1 MIVLGLWLTSVE
13 QEKLLESVLVE
24 KILEILSLITFTV
37 DLLVKYK
44 FGRVI
49 KKITQQKVTSKSKP
63 VNFEMASKLFEE
75 WSELANKP
83 EIPTVPRRKSE
94 ESIND
99 IEIVIKPPSPVAQPI
114 VPEPKP
120 AIKRQSP
127 ELQTEEVKRT
137 KMAPLKKSV
146 KFPESDED
154 LCKYFVFE
162 RAPEEYE
169 FLSDGSASRDS
180 YLHADKGEALVAF
193 EHSNDSDE
201 SLESLTAALK
211 PWKQLES
218 LEGVSFDQPDGMDSE
233 EKIIQRQRERTVL
246 SINYFSL
253 GEVPPSPSEVDV
265 DDVSSE
271 DVYPPKTISI
281 RPNETIVKHSFNF
294 KFASAVKSLE
304 ISSFFTPEMMN
315 NFVPPS
321 SAFSGM
327 LNPFSNTKSN
337 MIAKS
342 IGTHDKTGNTS
353 PAYRPTS
360 APYTPEWFGYAP
372 KNASEIDP
380 NTSPAYR
387 PTRPAYTP
395 DSIWLPSASKP
406 KVEPSSPAYSPYS
419 PPYNPPRSPPRKTG
433 SKGKHWQDEH
443 SPPYVHPADSQW
455 NAYRANGSNVNSGSG
470 YSSKSICR
478 YYKPGMKKSCRRGS
492 NCSFI
497 HQD

>member
-24 KILEILSLITFTV
+24 KILEILSLLTFTI

-49 KKITQQKVTSKSKP
+49 KKITQQKVTAKSKP
-63 VNFEMASKLFEE
+63 VNFEMASKLFDE

-120 AIKRQSP
+120 AIKRLSP
-127 ELQTEEVKRT
+127 ELHTEEVKRT

-455 NAYRANGSNVNSGSG
+455 NAYRSNGSNVNSGSG